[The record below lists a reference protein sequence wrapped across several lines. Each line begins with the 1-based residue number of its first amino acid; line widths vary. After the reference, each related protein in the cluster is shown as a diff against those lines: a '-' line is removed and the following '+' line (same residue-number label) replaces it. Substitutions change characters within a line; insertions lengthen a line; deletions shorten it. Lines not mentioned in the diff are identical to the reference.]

1 MQEEVEHKT
10 ISLMISA
17 TKLSGRVLK
26 AAITKLLAQLQA
38 EKQHRQQKGPVVHHG
53 KQTVKQLTG
62 QDQGSSTMETTN
74 LRVRSFDRVARKY
87 GVDYAITK
95 DQNVMPPKYTVFF
108 KAKDA
113 DALTSAFEE
122 FTNRKLKTKE
132 KPSVLEQL
140 NKLKELVAAIL
151 PDKVRHKSQE
161 RDL

>member
-87 GVDYAITK
+87 GVDYAIHRDK
-95 DQNVMPPKYTVFF
+95 SVSPPKYVIFF
-108 KAKDA
+108 KGRDSKEIGSMQTE
-113 DALTSAFEE
+113 LTLHTAY
-122 FTNRKLKTKE
+122 LWPKE
-132 KPSVLEQL
+132 VQ
-140 NKLKELVAAIL
+140 
-151 PDKVRHKSQE
+151 
-161 RDL
+161 

>member
-87 GVDYAITK
+87 GVDK
-95 DQNVMPPKYTVFF
+95 SVSPPKYVIFF
-108 KAKDA
+108 KGRDSEAINA
-113 DALTSAFEE
+113 AFTEYSAGQIQRES
-122 FTNRKLKTKE
+122 
-132 KPSVLEQL
+132 KPRTSVLARLQQFKALVQSIGKERVREKQQEQT
-140 NKLKELVAAIL
+140 
-151 PDKVRHKSQE
+151 R
-161 RDL
+161 

>member
-74 LRVRSFDRVARKY
+74 VTICAPQRSAKRQRKF
-87 GVDYAITK
+87 VKI
-95 DQNVMPPKYTVFF
+95 
-108 KAKDA
+108 
-113 DALTSAFEE
+113 E
-122 FTNRKLKTKE
+122 
-132 KPSVLEQL
+132 VLF
-140 NKLKELVAAIL
+140 IYHL
-151 PDKVRHKSQE
+151 PTF
-161 RDL
+161 L

>member
-38 EKQHRQQKGPVVHHG
+38 EKPHRQQKGPVVHHG

-87 GVDYAITK
+87 GVDYAIHR
-95 DQNVMPPKYTVFF
+95 DKYVIFF
-108 KAKDA
+108 KGRDSEAINA
-113 DALTSAFEE
+113 AFTEYSAGQIQRES
-122 FTNRKLKTKE
+122 
-132 KPSVLEQL
+132 KPRTSVLARLQQFKALVQSIGKERVREKQQEQT
-140 NKLKELVAAIL
+140 
-151 PDKVRHKSQE
+151 R
-161 RDL
+161 

>member
-53 KQTVKQLTG
+53 KQITG

-87 GVDYAITK
+87 GVDYAIHRDK
-95 DQNVMPPKYTVFF
+95 SVSPPKYVIFF
-108 KAKDA
+108 KGRDSEAINTA
-113 DALTSAFEE
+113 FTEYSAGQIQRES
-122 FTNRKLKTKE
+122 
-132 KPSVLEQL
+132 KPRSSVLARLQQFKALVQSIGKERVREKQQEQT
-140 NKLKELVAAIL
+140 
-151 PDKVRHKSQE
+151 R
-161 RDL
+161 

>member
-95 DQNVMPPKYTVFF
+95 DCSLKLPRYLVFF
-108 KAKDA
+108 KARDSDVLTAAFKEFSAETARKAERPSMLALLAKMKD
-113 DALTSAFEE
+113 
-122 FTNRKLKTKE
+122 
-132 KPSVLEQL
+132 
-140 NKLKELVAAIL
+140 LVASV
-151 PDKVRHKSQE
+151 PGKVHEKKQE

>member
-74 LRVRSFDRVARKY
+74 LRVRSFDRVA
-87 GVDYAITK
+87 
-95 DQNVMPPKYTVFF
+95 PPKYVIFF
-108 KAKDA
+108 KGRDSEDINAA
-113 DALTSAFEE
+113 FTEYSAGQIQRES
-122 FTNRKLKTKE
+122 
-132 KPSVLEQL
+132 KPRTSVLARLQQFKALVQSIGKERVREKQQEQ
-140 NKLKELVAAIL
+140 A
-151 PDKVRHKSQE
+151 R
-161 RDL
+161 

>member
-38 EKQHRQQKGPVVHHG
+38 EKQHRQQKEPVVHHG

-87 GVDYAITK
+87 GVDYAIHRDK
-95 DQNVMPPKYTVFF
+95 SVYTSISSDYWQSHFLQF
-108 KAKDA
+108 GRLAP
-113 DALTSAFEE
+113 T
-122 FTNRKLKTKE
+122 
-132 KPSVLEQL
+132 
-140 NKLKELVAAIL
+140 
-151 PDKVRHKSQE
+151 
-161 RDL
+161 

>member
-87 GVDYAITK
+87 GVDYAIHRDK
-95 DQNVMPPKYTVFF
+95 SVSPPKYVIG
-108 KAKDA
+108 ARQGEGDIPPVPPRH
-113 DALTSAFEE
+113 ALGAGSG
-122 FTNRKLKTKE
+122 
-132 KPSVLEQL
+132 
-140 NKLKELVAAIL
+140 EL
-151 PDKVRHKSQE
+151 
-161 RDL
+161 

>member
-87 GVDYAITK
+87 GVDYAIHRDK
-95 DQNVMPPKYTVFF
+95 SCLLYT
-108 KAKDA
+108 
-113 DALTSAFEE
+113 S
-122 FTNRKLKTKE
+122 
-132 KPSVLEQL
+132 PS
-140 NKLKELVAAIL
+140 
-151 PDKVRHKSQE
+151 P
-161 RDL
+161 RDTR